1 MIALWSRAAR
11 TNSSARHGIDFAHAQ
26 RHERRIRGMRRRILA
41 AAVVGALTLT
51 VGAVAQQDEAGP
63 KIEHPWARATPGGAK
78 TAAAYLTIEGGA
90 SPDRLL
96 AVSTPVAGKAEL
108 HSTTNEGGVMKM
120 HAVGGIDV
128 PARQPVEL
136 KPGAYHVMLMEL
148 KHPLKEGESFPLT
161 LTFEKAGERKVTVA
175 VEKAGAMGKMGGK

>member
-1 MIALWSRAAR
+1 
-11 TNSSARHGIDFAHAQ
+11 
-26 RHERRIRGMRRRILA
+26 
-41 AAVVGALTLT
+41 
-51 VGAVAQQDEAGP
+51 
-63 KIEHPWARATPGGAK
+63 
-78 TAAAYLTIEGGA
+78 
-90 SPDRLL
+90 
-96 AVSTPVAGKAEL
+96 
-108 HSTTNEGGVMKM
+108 MKM